1 MSVESQEFRI
11 LPRVTDCW
19 FLTGPTASG
28 KTRLGVELA
37 QRLEAEII
45 SLDSMAVY
53 RQMDIGTAK
62 PTLQERRGIAHHA
75 IDVVDPADEFS
86 LAAYVT
92 LASSVVKDLHL
103 RRRRVLFV
111 GGTPLYLK
119 GMIRGIFDGPG
130 SDPLFRQEM
139 ELRYEQDGVDK
150 LHAQLSRIDPETA
163 LRLHPN
169 DKRRIIRALEVFEK
183 TGKPISF
190 FQKQFDCPASRDN
203 VRVFVL
209 NWDRE
214 LLYRRIDQRV
224 DSMMNDGFLD
234 EVQRLMERERPLG
247 KTASQAVGYREL
259 IAHVKGEMSLDE
271 ALARTKQLSRN
282 FAKSQG
288 TWFRSLSECE
298 YIPVGPDTDYSQLA
312 DTLAAEVTR

>member
-1 MSVESQEFRI
+1 MSVESQEFRVI
-11 LPRVTDCW
+11 PRVTNCW

-37 QRLEAEII
+37 QRLDAEII

-53 RQMDIGTAK
+53 RHMNIGTAK
-62 PTLQERRGIAHHA
+62 PTLQERCGITHHM
-75 IDVVDPADEFS
+75 IDVVDPSNDFS

-92 LASSVVKDLHL
+92 LASCAVADIHARKK
-103 RRRRVLFV
+103 RVLFV

-130 SDPLFRQEM
+130 SDPLFRSETEQRCQLNGTSTLHH
-139 ELRYEQDGVDK
+139 ELEQ
-150 LHAQLSRIDPETA
+150 IDPETA

-190 FQKQFDCPASRDN
+190 FQKQFDSPASRDE

-209 NWDRE
+209 DWNRE
-214 LLYRRIDQRV
+214 LLYERINRRV
-224 DSMMNDGFLD
+224 DIMMNDGFLN
-234 EVQRLMERERPLG
+234 EVKQLLARPQPLG

-259 IAHVKGEMSLDE
+259 IAHLRLEMSLDD
-271 ALARTKQLSRN
+271 AIARTKQLSRN

-298 YIPVGPDTDYSQLA
+298 YVAVGPDTDWNALA
-312 DTLAAEVTR
+312 DSLAATA

>member
-1 MSVESQEFRI
+1 MSAESQEFRVI
-11 LPRVTDCW
+11 PRVTDCW

-37 QRLEAEII
+37 RRLDAEIV

-53 RQMDIGTAK
+53 RDMNIGTAK
-62 PTLQERRGIAHHA
+62 PTLQERCGIVHHM

-92 LASSVVKDLHL
+92 LASSAVEAIHARGK
-103 RRRRVLFV
+103 RVLFV

-130 SDPLFRQEM
+130 SDPLFRTEIEKRCQLDGTNTLHQEL
-139 ELRYEQDGVDK
+139 E
-150 LHAQLSRIDPETA
+150 RIDPETA

-190 FQKQFDCPASRDN
+190 FQKQFDCPASRDE

-209 NWDRE
+209 DWNRE
-214 LLYRRIDQRV
+214 LLYDRINQRV
-224 DSMMNDGFLD
+224 DIMLNDGFLD
-234 EVQRLMERERPLG
+234 EVKQLLTRPRSLG

-259 IAHVKGEMSLDE
+259 IAYLREEMSFDD
-271 ALARTKQLSRN
+271 AIDRTKQLSRN

-298 YIPVGPDTDYSQLA
+298 YVSVGPDTDWNALA
-312 DTLAAEVTR
+312 DTLAAIG